1 MPSTDANANNS
12 AIRRENSFHF
22 RTNLRLFLNFAMV
35 AMVTFFWA
43 ASSLALYLSEG
54 FNRIPATN
62 IGAVLLLS
70 ATAGIYFSRWAIVAL
85 LIVLLPGKLLY
96 KLIFAAL
103 FFSGEA
109 ALASLLTSVDDT
121 TLMMMPTMVLAFAI
135 PFEFARVVLDG
146 RIEVDWFDRLEP
158 AKLSIKGL
166 FIRVTAIAI
175 FLGIMR
181 AVINN
186 EVVQLAIFGVTTSV
200 IGMLVLVPF
209 SVKFA
214 SSRYRFLWVL
224 GMISVI
230 TVLIVGISFVVNGAV
245 FQEQVIGTATLIGTF
260 ISFYALGLAAM
271 GRLGLELKFKR
282 RDLASQN

>member
-1 MPSTDANANNS
+1 
-12 AIRRENSFHF
+12 
-22 RTNLRLFLNFAMV
+22 MV

-146 RIEVDWFDRLEP
+146 RIEVDWFDRVEP